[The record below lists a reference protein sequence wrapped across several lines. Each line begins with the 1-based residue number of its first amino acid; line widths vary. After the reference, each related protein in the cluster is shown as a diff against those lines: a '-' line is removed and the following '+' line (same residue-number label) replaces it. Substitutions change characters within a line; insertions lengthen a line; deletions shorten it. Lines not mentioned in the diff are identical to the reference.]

1 MNTVLVTGANRGLG
15 YEFVKQ
21 YSEIGLNVLACC
33 RNIEHAKNLKKLA
46 EDLSNIEIYQ
56 LDVGNIKNIINLSKQ
71 LQDKKI
77 DVLINNA
84 GIYRSSTVGNI
95 DYDEWLE
102 SFKINTIAPYQI
114 VEAFLNQITNS
125 DLKKVISIT
134 SKMGSIDDNTSGG
147 SYIYRSSK
155 TALNSMMQSLS
166 HDLKHHGIATLT
178 LHPGWVRT
186 DMGGMGGWIDAYESV
201 QGMIKQIDK
210 LTIDNSG
217 RYVDYAGKSIN
228 W

>member
-1 MNTVLVTGANRGLG
+1 MNTILVTGANRGLG

-21 YSEIGLNVLACC
+21 YSESDYNVLACC
-33 RNIEHAKNLKKLA
+33 RDTSQAINLKKLA
-46 EDLSNIEIYQ
+46 DVSENIEIYK
-56 LDVGNIKNIINLSKQ
+56 LDVGNLENIKNLSKQ

-77 DVLINNA
+77 DILINNA

-95 DYDEWLE
+95 NYDEWLE
-102 SFKINTIAPYQI
+102 SFRINTIAPYQI
-114 VEAFLNQITNS
+114 TEAFLNQISNS

-166 HDLKHHGIATLT
+166 HDIKHHGIATLT

-201 QGMIKQIDK
+201 QGMIKQIKK
-210 LTIDNSG
+210 LTLDNTG
-217 RYVDYAGKSIN
+217 KYVDYAGKSIN